1 MKNKVLF
8 MMPYINCGGVETTL
22 ISLLNKLDK
31 DLMDIDLLIVN
42 RNGVFLEKIPSYV
55 NIYYLD
61 IPKSEWGVFY
71 GYKLSMERLVKQ
83 LDLINLFKLL
93 KNRHIKL
100 TEDRKENVKYFHYL
114 DKILPIYDKEY
125 DLAIDYFGYATFT
138 TYYVANKVKSKNKF
152 SWIHAD
158 FSRIEA
164 KYLNEYYE
172 KYDVIYGV
180 SKSCINDFIACT
192 SIKKEKCKLFYNFID
207 IKKIKALACE
217 NVDDMDKGKVKICTV
232 GRLEEQKGY
241 DLAIKV
247 SKKLKDQGVDFCWYF
262 VGEGSQRNYLEG
274 CILENDL
281 QNNVILLGLK
291 TNPYPYIK
299 NCDIYVQPSRYEG
312 YCTTTNEARV
322 LAKPIITTNVFGAD
336 EQFIN
341 QLNGIIVDFSEKEIT
356 NAIIDLIIDN
366 EKRTLFVNEL
376 KKIDFN
382 YDKQLNYLLIFDD

>member
-1 MKNKVLF
+1 
-8 MMPYINCGGVETTL
+8 
-22 ISLLNKLDK
+22 
-31 DLMDIDLLIVN
+31 
-42 RNGVFLEKIPSYV
+42 
-55 NIYYLD
+55 
-61 IPKSEWGVFY
+61 
-71 GYKLSMERLVKQ
+71 
-83 LDLINLFKLL
+83 
-93 KNRHIKL
+93 
-100 TEDRKENVKYFHYL
+100 
-114 DKILPIYDKEY
+114 
-125 DLAIDYFGYATFT
+125 
-138 TYYVANKVKSKNKF
+138 
-152 SWIHAD
+152 
-158 FSRIEA
+158 
-164 KYLNEYYE
+164 
-172 KYDVIYGV
+172 
-180 SKSCINDFIACT
+180 
-192 SIKKEKCKLFYNFID
+192 
-207 IKKIKALACE
+207 
-217 NVDDMDKGKVKICTV
+217 
-232 GRLEEQKGY
+232 
-241 DLAIKV
+241 
-247 SKKLKDQGVDFCWYF
+247 CWYF

-382 YDKQLNYLLIFDD
+382 YDKQLNYLPIFDD